1 MAKKPETPMEAA
13 TETGR
18 TAFDAAQ
25 KMGQQFT
32 QLFGQ
37 MKLPSMVDVEP
48 LLAAQRRNIEV
59 LTAAN
64 RVAMEGAQAVAR
76 RHMEIM
82 QQSMS
87 EMTETVRALA
97 TTTDPATR
105 ATKQAELL
113 KHAYEKAV
121 VNLQEL
127 SDMIQHANGEAVG
140 LLNHRFTEAMDEVK
154 SLIAKSK
161 T

>member
-13 TETGR
+13 AEASR
-18 TAFDAAQ
+18 TAYDTAQ
-25 KMGQQFT
+25 KMGQQFS

-64 RVAMEGAQAVAR
+64 RVAMDGAQAVAR

-97 TTTDPATR
+97 TTTDPTTR

-113 KHAYEKAV
+113 KSAYEKAV
-121 VNLQEL
+121 ANLQEL

-154 SLIAKSK
+154 SLITKSK
-161 T
+161 A